1 MDKQNIIYRNRNR
14 LQLTQEKLA
23 EKINVSVATI
33 KRWEKGELPRSPVHA
48 EKMGELFG
56 DDNFVDKLYQGK

>member
-1 MDKQNIIYRNRNR
+1 MNKQNIIYQNRNR

-33 KRWEKGELPRSPVHA
+33 KRWEKGELPKSLSHA
-48 EKMGELFG
+48 EKMGVLFG
-56 DDNFVDKLYQGK
+56 DDNFVDKLYQTK